1 MRNSVTKR
9 IALSGLFLAL
19 ALIVSLIENLIPPV
33 IPALPYAKLG
43 LGNVVL
49 LACFL
54 LVGVG
59 EGCVVLVLKCF
70 FAALFSGNL
79 SALIW
84 SLPAAAVAYAAM
96 VILSR
101 TRLFSVTGLS
111 VAGGMLHNMTQIL
124 ISMAV
129 VGEAVV
135 AYMPYMLLA
144 GGLAGVVTGVICHFV
159 VAFAERNSLTL
170 RHRDV
175 YRRLLHISDE
185 PSDPDYAVGCSA
197 ADHLPTDHLADTP
210 IRRESTDDDLFIDSR
225 P

>member
-124 ISMAV
+124 VSMARRR
-129 VGEAVV
+129 GDRRHL
-135 AYMPYMLLA
+135 PL
-144 GGLAGVVTGVICHFV
+144 C
-159 VAFAERNSLTL
+159 RCL
-170 RHRDV
+170 RGAQLPHPPPP
-175 YRRLLHISDE
+175 RRLPPPASHF
-185 PSDPDYAVGCSA
+185 G
-197 ADHLPTDHLADTP
+197 
-210 IRRESTDDDLFIDSR
+210 
-225 P
+225 

>member
-1 MRNSVTKR
+1 MRATLSR
-9 IALSGLFLAL
+9 RLALSGLFLAL

-70 FAALFSGNL
+70 FAALFSGNF
-79 SALIW
+79 SMLIW

-124 ISMAV
+124 VSMAV

-170 RHRDV
+170 KENVIYTRCPRT
-175 YRRLLHISDE
+175 SD
-185 PSDPDYAVGCSA
+185 SA
-197 ADHLPTDHLADTP
+197 AD
-210 IRRESTDDDLFIDSR
+210 DDATRS
-225 P
+225 

>member
-43 LGNVVL
+43 LGNVIL

-70 FAALFSGNL
+70 FAALFSGNF
-79 SALIW
+79 SMLIW

-96 VILSR
+96 VLLSR

-124 ISMAV
+124 VSMAV

-170 RHRDV
+170 KENVIYTRCPRT
-175 YRRLLHISDE
+175 SD
-185 PSDPDYAVGCSA
+185 SA
-197 ADHLPTDHLADTP
+197 AD
-210 IRRESTDDDLFIDSR
+210 DDATRS
-225 P
+225 